1 MSMNKVAYITLI
13 SEIQKNIKISKM
25 IVTILFLSSPYIAMP
40 HSGQVVQLS
49 EFEHCLAVGL
59 GQRSASPHFFRVGR
73 ISSRQ
78 DFRVLGPPLP
88 PHHVTKKVATR
99 LKYISVI
106 SVQIQLLSMT
116 AGSATCSAVE
126 QQTTV
131 VVTVTQRSYREA
143 FALQSTKVDSVEVSL
158 YFNIFVIHFLP

>member
-1 MSMNKVAYITLI
+1 M
-13 SEIQKNIKISKM
+13 
-25 IVTILFLSSPYIAMP
+25 
-40 HSGQVVQLS
+40 
-49 EFEHCLAVGL
+49 
-59 GQRSASPHFFRVGR
+59 

-78 DFRVLGPPLP
+78 VLGPPLP
-88 PHHVTKKVATR
+88 PRHVTKKVATR

-131 VVTVTQRSYREA
+131 VVTDT
-143 FALQSTKVDSVEVSL
+143 
-158 YFNIFVIHFLP
+158 